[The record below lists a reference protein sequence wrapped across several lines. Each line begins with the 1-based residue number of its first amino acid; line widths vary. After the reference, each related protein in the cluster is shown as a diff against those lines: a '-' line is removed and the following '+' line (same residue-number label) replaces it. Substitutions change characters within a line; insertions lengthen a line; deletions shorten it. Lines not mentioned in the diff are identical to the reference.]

1 MEGRDV
7 KKQSRAILVA
17 IWVGLTGIHG
27 GCGSATEA
35 EHIASAKAMLAK
47 SDLKAATIELKN
59 VLDANPSSTEGR
71 YLMGKVLLAS
81 GNPVAAEVELRK
93 AKELAADVNRWAPSL
108 GQAMLQQFQF
118 QKLVDELGGLQL
130 TDAAARSDL
139 DAAVAAALAGLGQR
153 DRANALVESVLART
167 PGHVPAQLLKA
178 RLLARP
184 GGLDEAIALVDKV
197 LEVDG
202 GNIEGWQLLGD
213 LQLYGR
219 NDAVKAGQAYTKA
232 LGLKGDSVAA
242 NASMVLVHLIGNDL
256 AAARKQLTA
265 MAAAVPN
272 HPQTRFMEAKVLF
285 LEGNVTRSREI
296 VQQLLRT
303 MPNHI
308 PVLELAG
315 AIELKLNALQQAEAY
330 LNKALSKSPD
340 LPAVRRLLADVM
352 LRSGKPGRALEV
364 LAPNLDSG
372 RVDPLS
378 LSQAA
383 EAQMQTGNFKQA
395 EEFFRRAAKSVP
407 DDPKYR
413 TAIALT
419 QLAKG
424 QSEAAF
430 VELRAIAGSTSDTLA
445 DLTLINV
452 LMGRQQYDAALKA
465 IDSLQ
470 RKQPDKPLAASLRG
484 RAQLARRDLA
494 GARTS
499 FEQALEKDPVFFPA
513 ITNLAII
520 DQAEGKPEK
529 AAARYEAV
537 LKSDPRNTQAMM
549 ALAQIKSRGGAEKE
563 AVGQLLEKAIQSNP
577 ADPTPRVMLIH
588 HWLSLHNMKAAL
600 ATAQAGVAAM
610 PDNPDMLDALGS
622 IQMVAGELNQSIST
636 FNRILAKYPNS
647 IKIHLRLADAHIQ
660 ANDSASAERSFK
672 RALNLAPEMIDAQR
686 GLIALSVRAKQPAR
700 AIAVARDIQKQRPKE
715 SVGYLLEGDIHA
727 QFKSWDAAIKA
738 YRAGI
743 DKSNPARAAELLY
756 AATVA
761 GKGKEEALRF
771 VAEWMARHPNDS
783 QFLVFLGNNA
793 VNTNELNDAIK
804 FYGDAVAVN
813 PKHPSAVN
821 NLAWVKAKLGQS
833 GAVEMAERAVLLA
846 PEDPAMLDTLAYAL
860 ASENQL
866 AKAVETAKL
875 VLIKAP
881 NESVYRLNL
890 AKIYIQAGKKDLA
903 KNELEQLVKLGPKF
917 QRQAEVSALL
927 KSIH

>member
-1 MEGRDV
+1 M
-7 KKQSRAILVA
+7 KKQSRAFLVA
-17 IWVGLTGIHG
+17 VSIGLTGIHG

-35 EHIASAKAMLAK
+35 DHIASAKAMLAK
-47 SDLKAATIELKN
+47 NDLKAATIELKN
-59 VLDANPSSTEGR
+59 VLDVNPSSTEGR
-71 YLMGKVLLAS
+71 YLMGKVMLGI

-93 AKELAADVNRWAPSL
+93 AKELAGDVNRWAPLL

-118 QKLVDELGGLQL
+118 KKLVDELGDLQL
-130 TDAAARSDL
+130 TDPGAQTDL
-139 DAAVAAALAGLGQR
+139 DVAVAAALSGLGQR
-153 DRANALVESVLART
+153 DRAMALVESALARS
-167 PGHVPAQLLKA
+167 PGHVSTQLLNAK
-178 RLLARP
+178 LLARP
-184 GGLDEAIALVDKV
+184 GSIVQAIALVDKV
-197 LEVDG
+197 LEAEP
-202 GNIEGWQLLGD
+202 GNVEGWQTLGD

-219 NDAVKAGQAYTKA
+219 SDAVKAGQAYTKA
-232 LGLKGDSVAA
+232 LGLKADSVAA
-242 NASMVLVHLIGNDL
+242 NAAMVLVHLIGNDL
-256 AAARKQLTA
+256 PAARKQLNVMAKA
-265 MAAAVPN
+265 MPN
-272 HPQTRFMEAKVLF
+272 HPQTKFLEAKVLF

-296 VQQLLRT
+296 VQHLLRT
-303 MPNHI
+303 LPNHV

-340 LPAVRRLLADVM
+340 QPAVRRLLADVM
-352 LRSGKPGRALEV
+352 LRSGKPARALEV
-364 LAPNLDSG
+364 LAPNLESG

-383 EAQMQTGNFKQA
+383 EALMQTGNFKRA
-395 EEFFRRAAKSVP
+395 EEFFRIAAKSAP
-407 DDPKYR
+407 NDPKYR
-413 TAIALT
+413 ISIALT

-430 VELRAIAGSTSDTLA
+430 AELRAIAGSTPDTLP

-452 LMGRQQYDAALKA
+452 LMRRQQYDAAFQA

-484 RAQLARRDLA
+484 RAQLALRDLT
-494 GARTS
+494 GARRS
-499 FEQALEKDPVFFPA
+499 FERSLEKDPVFFPA
-513 ITNLAII
+513 ITNLALI

-537 LKSDPRNTQAMM
+537 LKNDPRNTQAMM
-549 ALAQIKSRGGAEKE
+549 ALAQIKSWGGVDKE
-563 AVGQLLEKAIQSNP
+563 AVGPLLEIAVQSSPTDP
-577 ADPTPRVMLIH
+577 APRVMLIH
-588 HWLSLHNMKAAL
+588 HWLSLHNLKSAL

-610 PDNPDMLDALGS
+610 PDSPDMLDALGS
-622 IQMVAGELNQSIST
+622 IQMVAGEINQSIST

-647 IKIHLRLADAHIQ
+647 IKTHLRLADAHIQ
-660 ANDSASAERSFK
+660 ANDPVSSERSFK
-672 RALNLAPEMIDAQR
+672 RVLDLAPELIDAQR

-727 QFKSWDAAIKA
+727 HFKSWDAAIKA

-761 GKGKEEALRF
+761 GKGKAEALRF
-771 VAEWMARHPNDS
+771 VAEWMTRHPNDS

-793 VNTNELNDAIK
+793 VNTNELKEAVK

-813 PKHPSAVN
+813 PKHPSALN

-846 PEDPAMLDTLAYAL
+846 PEDPAMLDTLAFAL
-860 ASENQL
+860 ASENQI

-875 VLIKAP
+875 VLVKAP
-881 NESVYRLNL
+881 HESVYRLNL
-890 AKIYIQAGKKDLA
+890 AKIYIQAGKKELA
-903 KNELEQLVKLGPKF
+903 KNELQQLVKLGPKF

-927 KSIH
+927 KSIL